1 MPRSLYRRRNNQRG
15 MMRIRMIRR
24 ASNLRKTRHS
34 SPRRTRRPTERY
46 CKTKCLEFRTSTC
59 YTRSITVKITYV
71 SRLLIRKSSRTQR
84 TWIWRK
90 PQVQHELVQTR
101 MAVRLREPKVARF
114 STEWTTT
121 CTIQAARTTQTWLV
135 RAHSVAAIPTSRLTT
150 LSSPSFDLA
159 NRNALQVASV
169 KEKRCQT

>member
-1 MPRSLYRRRNNQRG
+1 MPRSLYRRRNSPRG
-15 MMRIRMIRR
+15 MMRTRMIRK

-34 SPRRTRRPTERY
+34 SPRRTKRPTERY

-101 MAVRLREPKVARF
+101 MAVRLREMKVARF

-121 CTIQAARTTQTWLV
+121 CTIQVARTTQTWLV
-135 RAHSVAAIPTSRLTT
+135 RAHLAVEILTSPLTT
-150 LSSPSFDLA
+150 PSSLSFDSA
-159 NRNALQVASV
+159 NRSELQVAFV